1 LARYETS
8 RRREAKS
15 GSVKPGLTDLA
26 MPLTIEK
33 LGERGEGMARAPHGL
48 VFVPYALP
56 GEDILAEVDG
66 ERGRLGEI
74 LKASPERISPE
85 CRYFG
90 LCGGCAMQM
99 LSPAPYAA
107 WKRGLVVEALR
118 QAKVDADV
126 APLLAAHGEGRRR
139 ATFHARLSPRR
150 DRMIV
155 GFMQARAHALIEI
168 EACPVLAPSM
178 TGALA
183 AAQALADALIA
194 FEKPLDIVVTATN
207 AGLDIDLRGTGL
219 LDEKT
224 RQTLIAITQERDL
237 ARVSNHGIIVIERKP
252 PLLTM
257 GEAEV
262 VPPPGTFLQATAAG
276 EAALASFVT
285 KALDGRKHIADLFS
299 GLGTF
304 ALRLAE
310 KAEVQAYDFE
320 EEALN
325 ALRKASN
332 ASQSVRAVA
341 VERRDLFRRPLSAQ
355 ELKPFDGLVFDPPRS
370 GAEQQAATI
379 AQSQVPIVV
388 AVSCNARSFARDA
401 KILIDGG
408 YKLEEVQPV
417 DQFLYSPHVEI
428 AARFQRD
435 GAKTQRRKKLLG

>member
-8 RRREAKS
+8 RRREA
-15 GSVKPGLTDLA
+15 KPGLTDLA
-26 MPLTIEK
+26 MPLTIER

-56 GEDILAEVDG
+56 GEEIIAEVDG

-74 LKASPERISPE
+74 IKASPERVAPE

-90 LCGGCAMQM
+90 ICGGCAMQM
-99 LSPAPYAA
+99 FAQAPYAE
-107 WKRGLVVEALR
+107 WKRGLVSEALR
-118 QAKVDADV
+118 QAKVEAEV
-126 APLLAAHGEGRRR
+126 LPLLAAHGEGRRR
-139 ATFHARLSPRR
+139 ATFHARLTPRR
-150 DRMIV
+150 DRISV
-155 GFMQARAHALIEI
+155 GFMQARAHALVEI

-178 TGALA
+178 AGALA
-183 AAQALADALIA
+183 DAQALADALIS

-207 AGLDIDLRGTGL
+207 AGLDIDLRGSGP

-224 RQTLIAITQERDL
+224 RQTLIAIAQERDI

-252 PLLTM
+252 PVLTM

-262 VPPPGTFLQATAAG
+262 VPPPGSFLQATAAG
-276 EAALASFVT
+276 EAALANFVV
-285 KALDGRKHIADLFS
+285 KALEGRKHIVDLFS

-310 KAEVQAYDFE
+310 NAEVSAFDFE
-320 EEALN
+320 DEALN

-332 ASQSVRAVA
+332 ASQKVRAVA
-341 VERRDLFRRPLSAQ
+341 IERRDLFRRPLTPQ

-370 GAEQQAATI
+370 GAEQQAAAI
-379 AQSQVPIVV
+379 AQSQVPVVV
-388 AVSCNARSFARDA
+388 AVSCNTRSFARDA
-401 KILIDGG
+401 KLLIDGG
-408 YKLEEVQPV
+408 YKLEEVQPI

-428 AARFQRD
+428 VASFRRD
-435 GAKTQRRKKLLG
+435 VSKGQRRKKLLG

>member
-15 GSVKPGLTDLA
+15 GLTDLA
-26 MPLTIEK
+26 MPLSIER
-33 LGERGEGMARAPHGL
+33 LGERGEGTARAPHGL

-56 GEDILAEVDG
+56 GEEIVAEVDG

-74 LKASPERISPE
+74 LKASPERIAPE

-99 LSPAPYAA
+99 LAPAPYAK
-107 WKRGLVVEALR
+107 WKRGLVSEALR
-118 QAKVDADV
+118 QAKVEAGV

-139 ATFHARLSPRR
+139 ATFHARLAPRGN
-150 DRMIV
+150 RMIV
-155 GFMQARAHALIEI
+155 GFMQARAHALVEI
-168 EACPVLAPSM
+168 ETCPVLAPSM
-178 TGALA
+178 ASALA
-183 AAQALADALIA
+183 AAQALADALTA
-194 FEKPLDIVVTATN
+194 LEKPLDIVVTATN
-207 AGLDIDLRGTGL
+207 AGLDIDLRGAGP

-224 RQTLIAITQERDL
+224 RQTLIAIAQERDL

-262 VPPPGTFLQATAAG
+262 VPPPGTFLQATVAG
-276 EAALASFVT
+276 ETALASFVV
-285 KALDGRKHIADLFS
+285 KALEGRKHIADLFS

-310 KAEVQAYDFE
+310 KAEVQAFDFE

-341 VERRDLFRRPLSAQ
+341 IERRDLFRRPLSPQ

-370 GAEQQAATI
+370 GAEQQAEAI
-379 AQSQVPIVV
+379 AQSQVPTVV
-388 AVSCNARSFARDA
+388 AVSCNARSFTRDA

-408 YKLEEVQPV
+408 YRLEEVQPV
-417 DQFLYSPHVEI
+417 DQFLHSPHVEI
-428 AARFQRD
+428 AARFIRE
-435 GAKTQRRKKLLG
+435 GAKSQRRKKLLG